1 MPFMTPAPLLVR
13 PVLVGPC
20 SPARTAPSRAA
31 FVLSQPRPAW
41 DADRVLRGPQACLPP
56 QVSRTTTAVT
66 PCCWTWWRRLGRPG
80 RMRWARC
87 RHSRRGCAAAC
98 CWRWCVGL
106 RALLALLLCAPS
118 SWSADADLSYLQSRV
133 FRVNNGNC
141 VHLLMSSLTMM
152 CGLMAHLPTTDTAV
166 DRHPACH
173 CVHMLTATLPIT
185 VRCRLASSQTSS
197 SRSQRRPTSRP
208 TRPSSCSPTASAG
221 PRLRLA
227 TGC

>member
-1 MPFMTPAPLLVR
+1 MP
-13 PVLVGPC
+13 
-20 SPARTAPSRAA
+20 
-31 FVLSQPRPAW
+31 
-41 DADRVLRGPQACLPP
+41 
-56 QVSRTTTAVT
+56 
-66 PCCWTWWRRLGRPG
+66 
-80 RMRWARC
+80 
-87 RHSRRGCAAAC
+87 AAASVKNYNRRHALLLDLVEAFGAPGEDALGPLPAQQERLC
-98 CWRWCVGL
+98 RGVLLALVCWAAG
-106 RALLALLLCAPS
+106 LLALLLCAPS